1 MPHRARAG
9 KEIVLVAGNWLR
21 DLDEK
26 EEPGPDFENGKALHL
41 PPSVLHG
48 LARLCLRSIR
58 LGCIPMFARRRCF
71 SILSVHRCL
80 KRYIKRNRARMYARE
95 GEKEQGHGLE
105 V

>member
-48 LARLCLRSIR
+48 LARLCLRSIY
-58 LGCIPMFARRRCF
+58 LGCILGAYG
-71 SILSVHRCL
+71 H
-80 KRYIKRNRARMYARE
+80 
-95 GEKEQGHGLE
+95 EKALFFNNECA
-105 V
+105 